1 MARSPLSGRAAQAA
15 RNDDL
20 ILESARAVFL
30 ADPDAPMTA
39 VAEHAGVGM
48 SAVYSRCGS
57 KEELLRKLSRG
68 GLERLLEELDVA
80 MRDERDPWTVFA
92 DFMRRLVDADISS
105 LTLSLAG
112 RFTPTPDMWALAA
125 RTDTEMSE
133 KLFPRVKQA
142 LRPGFEVGDVSAV
155 LEMVGG
161 IKVEDP
167 ARTAELRRRY
177 LAVLLDGLRA
187 DEGEPLSGQAPSRD
201 EINER
206 WQPRG

>member
-177 LAVLLDGLRA
+177 LA
-187 DEGEPLSGQAPSRD
+187 
-201 EINER
+201 
-206 WQPRG
+206 